1 MDRSSAVSIRRRGA
15 PESTKAKY
23 PAPQSQP
30 IQPLLGVAF
39 TTTSRQIKRASN
51 SPQQESCWPKDGAK
65 IEIRWSTSAPRT
77 ISRCVTLC
85 PIGARKKQKNRRRD
99 EGAGTRRQNL
109 LVLPPLSEHWT
120 SGPRREQDGTTLC
133 ANCLARVCDD
143 LIEAWGGGERG
154 ESDFRDK
161 HGKQSHVCACTTTT
175 IAVAVC

>member
-65 IEIRWSTSAPRT
+65 IEIRWST
-77 ISRCVTLC
+77 C
-85 PIGARKKQKNRRRD
+85 PIGARKNKKTGNGKLPVPGRGGR
-99 EGAGTRRQNL
+99 TCWSYL
-109 LVLPPLSEHWT
+109 LSQ
-120 SGPRREQDGTTLC
+120 SIGP
-133 ANCLARVCDD
+133 
-143 LIEAWGGGERG
+143 
-154 ESDFRDK
+154 
-161 HGKQSHVCACTTTT
+161 
-175 IAVAVC
+175 